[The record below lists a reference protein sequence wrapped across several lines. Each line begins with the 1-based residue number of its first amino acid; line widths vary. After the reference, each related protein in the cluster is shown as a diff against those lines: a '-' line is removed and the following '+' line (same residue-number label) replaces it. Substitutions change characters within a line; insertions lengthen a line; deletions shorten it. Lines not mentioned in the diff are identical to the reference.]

1 MSFFLRPERPID
13 STAIANL
20 NDRAFGGVFES
31 RLVDVIRTG
40 KNFIPELSIVAVNDD
55 GIVGHILFSKIMI
68 KGESGDV
75 ETLALAPMAVLPEYQ
90 KQGIGRKLITYGL
103 EQARECGYD
112 SVIVLGHKEYYPKF
126 GFRPASHWNIRSP
139 FQVEDEYFM
148 ALELRAGALDGTA
161 GTVEYPPEFMGG

>member
-1 MSFFLRPERPID
+1 MSLFLRPERPAD
-13 STAIANL
+13 SAAIAHV

-31 RLVDVIRTG
+31 RLVSVIRTG
-40 KNFIPELSIVAVNDD
+40 DNFIPELSIVAVADD
-55 GIVGHILFSKIMI
+55 DIVGHILFSKILI
-68 KGESGDV
+68 RSESGEF

-90 KQGIGRKLITYGL
+90 KQGIGGRLLTYGL
-103 EQARECGYD
+103 EQVRECGYD

-126 GFRPASHWNIRSP
+126 GFRKASHWNIRSP

-148 ALELRAGALDGTA
+148 AIELHTGALDGKA